1 MDSEKQQQSNPQ
13 DTSRKNP
20 QTDDTRDQQRQGS
33 VQPDQKDRKSG
44 QGQDDHQDKSKKT
57 A

>member
-1 MDSEKQQQSNPQ
+1 MDSEKQQQQSNPQ

-20 QTDDTRDQQRQGS
+20 QTDTRDRLRQGG
-33 VQPDQKDRKSG
+33 VQPDQRDRKAD
-44 QGQDDHQDKSKKT
+44 QGPDDQRDKSKKT

>member
-1 MDSEKQQQSNPQ
+1 MDSKKQQHSNPQ

-20 QTDDTRDQQRQGS
+20 QTDNRDWQRQGG
-33 VQPDQKDRKSG
+33 VQPDQTDRKAD
-44 QGQDDHQDKSKKT
+44 QRQDDQREKSKKT

>member
-1 MDSEKQQQSNPQ
+1 MNSEKQQQQSNPQ

-20 QTDDTRDQQRQGS
+20 QTDTRDRLRQGG
-33 VQPDQKDRKSG
+33 VQPDQRDRKAD
-44 QGQDDHQDKSKKT
+44 QGPDDQRDKSKKT